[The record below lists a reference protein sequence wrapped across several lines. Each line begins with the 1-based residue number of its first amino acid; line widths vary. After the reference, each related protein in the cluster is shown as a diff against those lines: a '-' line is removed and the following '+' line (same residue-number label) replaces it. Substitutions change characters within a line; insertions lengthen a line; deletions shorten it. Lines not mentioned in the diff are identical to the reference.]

1 MNSIAASPELAQ
13 KLAIMALQLG
23 PYPHARLIDLDTK
36 KQTTRMLKAVCPN
49 EECEIRAQAE
59 NDKPYTVR
67 LTALW
72 AELGMPTCPC
82 GTEMTLEGGKE
93 EGEALAA

>member
-1 MNSIAASPELAQ
+1 
-13 KLAIMALQLG
+13 MALQLG